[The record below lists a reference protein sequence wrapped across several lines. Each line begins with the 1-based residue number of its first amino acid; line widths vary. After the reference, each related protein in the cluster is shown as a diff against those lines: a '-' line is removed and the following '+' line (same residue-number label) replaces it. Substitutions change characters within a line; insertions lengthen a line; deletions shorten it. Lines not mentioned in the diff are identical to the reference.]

1 MLKFYIELIFGA
13 FFGIGGLIGSGS
25 EVVLRAFLVASS
37 VLIALA
43 LHEYLKERKKHT
55 PHRFSWSLTAG
66 IILTLASL
74 LAPVSRSS
82 STSNLVGTIETVSHG
97 PIIEGTKEKT
107 IVSMIVTIQ
116 STGARS
122 TAENYQLDVKLTD
135 GSLRRG
141 KLIKFTKEKFGAIY
155 YTDGRQEFVE
165 ESDSLSDKTFA
176 PIEIKTRGR
185 LIYEVDITIDEMPKI
200 SEYLLTFGDINHGSY
215 LVSRKVDNSGPYTHR
230 EFAGLAPRFRQ

>member
-13 FFGIGGLIGSGS
+13 LFGIGGLIGPDSD
-25 EVVLRAFLVASS
+25 VVLRAFLVVSS

-43 LHEYLKERKKHT
+43 LYEYLKERKKHM
-55 PHRFSWSLTAG
+55 PHRFSWSLAAG
-66 IILTLASL
+66 IILTIASL

-82 STSNLVGTIETVSHG
+82 STPNLVGTIETVSDG

-122 TAENYQLDVKLTD
+122 TAENYQLDVRLTD

-165 ESDSLSDKTFA
+165 ESDSLSDKTFV

-200 SEYLLTFGDINHGSY
+200 SEYLLTFEDINRRSY
-215 LVSRKVDNSGPYTHR
+215 LASRKVDNSGPYTNR